1 MKKVKYLVELPKKI
15 YILRPLDRVGRKW
28 YNRGMN
34 NENTVYTDEFLQE
47 HINKGYQLLDQMLEE
62 LEKQQNEIR
71 ASIQHFER
79 VLRDRDR
86 DRKNKM
92 Q

>member
-1 MKKVKYLVELPKKI
+1 M
-15 YILRPLDRVGRKW
+15 
-28 YNRGMN
+28 NR
-34 NENTVYTDEFLQE
+34 ENPYTDEFLQE

-86 DRKNKM
+86 KNKM